1 MINNDLQSEFILY
14 NSRNLYNYIKKT
26 YKEFKNKD
34 NNEKL
39 HMLYNYYNFLHY
51 ALSNNNFIESLDY
64 DNFKSLSKKVLDRY
78 NSIVFYSNHNKTK
91 YNEILKYIKLS
102 YNYNKKIYKNIPK
115 DLIINIFDSNIN
127 DSKNT
132 NDRIN
137 IRQHKYINYLNTIFN
152 LLNDDELNDVFS
164 IILTR
169 QDLFFDRLE
178 YIKYYFRFNE
188 QNKKIFSQRAI
199 EDLKMINNNG
209 DFYMYNNLFFMSD
222 HLINGKQFL
231 NEILSNLESKSNI
244 ELGKCIHYYE
254 KLIKNS
260 FYNYAKGSYKYK
272 NIDNFDK
279 IKLIYESL
287 YRFIRNSG
295 LSNKYIIEI
304 FYKYKYNKFT
314 DNFMNYINNSS
325 ILQ

>member
-1 MINNDLQSEFILY
+1 MLRATTLPIL
-14 NSRNLYNYIKKT
+14 
-26 YKEFKNKD
+26 
-34 NNEKL
+34 
-39 HMLYNYYNFLHY
+39 
-51 ALSNNNFIESLDY
+51 
-64 DNFKSLSKKVLDRY
+64 
-78 NSIVFYSNHNKTK
+78 
-91 YNEILKYIKLS
+91 
-102 YNYNKKIYKNIPK
+102 
-115 DLIINIFDSNIN
+115 
-127 DSKNT
+127 
-132 NDRIN
+132 RI
-137 IRQHKYINYLNTIFN
+137 
-152 LLNDDELNDVFS
+152 
-164 IILTR
+164 
-169 QDLFFDRLE
+169 
-178 YIKYYFRFNE
+178 
-188 QNKKIFSQRAI
+188 
-199 EDLKMINNNG
+199 
-209 DFYMYNNLFFMSD
+209 
-222 HLINGKQFL
+222 
-231 NEILSNLESKSNI
+231 ESKSNI